1 MPAGPATAG
10 RSADHRLR
18 HPAGWL
24 DGAAATENGWAIS
37 GWMLLPSSGA
47 FDAVHAYWNGGPIG
61 IATRVKRR
69 DLIDQ
74 IYWLRHVEDAG
85 LSVIVPEYDADGLLE
100 LIGHQDGRPRAR
112 LATSFVAP
120 QLDGV
125 PVPPEKLTVRVS
137 DLSADAF
144 RLSGLKAFTD
154 IWEQVRRHCPVD
166 PARSRIL
173 DWGSGCG
180 RVSRNLARMGVQQLH
195 GCDIDPEAIA
205 WCAANIPGAFELS
218 DVDPPLPYEKES
230 MDVVIATSV
239 FTHLTQG
246 SQMRWL
252 REMRRILTPGGLL
265 LASVAGPDVA
275 RLGRSPRLSA
285 HRPGSLVT
293 HAAALRRVAQL
304 RRAGIIDG
312 HLDER
317 LNGIAPAG
325 YYRMTLQT
333 RHHTKKAWAGDFT
346 VVDYIVRGLNGHQD
360 LVVLRRD

>member
-1 MPAGPATAG
+1 M
-10 RSADHRLR
+10 
-18 HPAGWL
+18 
-24 DGAAATENGWAIS
+24 
-37 GWMLLPSSGA
+37 
-47 FDAVHAYWNGGPIG
+47 
-61 IATRVKRR
+61 
-69 DLIDQ
+69 
-74 IYWLRHVEDAG
+74 
-85 LSVIVPEYDADGLLE
+85 
-100 LIGHQDGRPRAR
+100 
-112 LATSFVAP
+112 
-120 QLDGV
+120 
-125 PVPPEKLTVRVS
+125 
-137 DLSADAF
+137 
-144 RLSGLKAFTD
+144 
-154 IWEQVRRHCPVD
+154 
-166 PARSRIL
+166 RSRE
-173 DWGSGCG
+173 S
-180 RVSRNLARMGVQQLH
+180 NLARMGVQQLH

-293 HAAALRRVAQL
+293 HAAALRRVAEL

-333 RHHTKKAWAGDFT
+333 RHHTKKAWGRGFHGRRLHRPWIEWPPGSRGTATGLAVRIASVAG
-346 VVDYIVRGLNGHQD
+346 YIEPHRATPNRDDRPQHRGPGRRSTAVPARLIATPATGKIALGVR
-360 LVVLRRD
+360 